1 MDLKGEIYKK
11 QEYEDNQHSSDVNTV
26 SKSDFN
32 EEFNNDNHDD
42 EEEYEDNYEKETERE
57 MDENVTQNYRME
69 TKELSPKRIKLDVD
83 IESPLMPNNNRVN
96 I

>member
-1 MDLKGEIYKK
+1 MDLIGEIYKK

-32 EEFNNDNHDD
+32 EEFNNDNDD
-42 EEEYEDNYEKETERE
+42 EECEKEDNHEKETERE

>member
-11 QEYEDNQHSSDVNTV
+11 QEYEDNH
-26 SKSDFN
+26 
-32 EEFNNDNHDD
+32 
-42 EEEYEDNYEKETERE
+42 EKETELE
-57 MDENVTQNYRME
+57 MDKNVTQKYRME
-69 TKELSPKRIKLDVD
+69 TKELSSKRIKLDVD

>member
-32 EEFNNDNHDD
+32 EEFN
-42 EEEYEDNYEKETERE
+42 
-57 MDENVTQNYRME
+57 
-69 TKELSPKRIKLDVD
+69 
-83 IESPLMPNNNRVN
+83 
-96 I
+96 